1 MDVVE
6 DERRAREFSDNDLAQ
21 VLRQRWEVARQSN
34 GGLIAQDRSDYFIR
48 NQLYAYIE
56 SWADCIGGSI

>member
-56 SWADCIGGSI
+56 S